1 MLAERIL
8 SVERSPFYSV
18 LELASK
24 RSDCL
29 YLHTGEPD
37 FDTPAHIVRAGQEAL
52 AGGWTHYIPDR
63 GLPELRQLVAQKIEK
78 ESHVRY
84 RHEDEILIT
93 AGGQSGLHTA
103 IMATVNPGD
112 EVILLSP
119 FYPPY
124 LANVSLAGGTP
135 IIVPTKIEEDFIPN
149 PETIERKITEKTKCL
164 IVHSPNN
171 PTGGVY
177 EREVL
182 SQLVELAEK
191 RNFLIIS
198 DEVYEKFLYED
209 KVHWSLA
216 SFPNAKERVILVN
229 SFSKTYAMTG
239 WRIGYLAA
247 HRDILFQLLK
257 YHHTVNICANAP
269 AQKAC
274 VAALQGPQDCIQAMV
289 SEYDQRR
296 QFLVEGLNGIPGIRC
311 VRPQGA
317 FYVFVDIREFKMPS
331 LEFAK
336 YLVQETGVV
345 TTNGSGFGCE
355 GFLRLSYATKMD
367 HLRDAIGR
375 IQTALSRLSKAPL

>member
-1 MLAERIL
+1 MHPAGDPRGALLDDAELEIGEAIEP
-8 SVERSPFYSV
+8 SVEDQGG
-18 LELASK
+18 EG
-24 RSDCL
+24 
-29 YLHTGEPD
+29 LHRGRGNRHVVDGAKIFVTAVE
-37 FDTPAHIVRAGQEAL
+37 
-52 AGGWTHYIPDR
+52 IPNL
-63 GLPELRQLVAQKIEK
+63 GAPVF
-78 ESHVRY
+78 
-84 RHEDEILIT
+84 EIL
-93 AGGQSGLHTA
+93 
-103 IMATVNPGD
+103 
-112 EVILLSP
+112 VIQ
-119 FYPPY
+119 
-124 LANVSLAGGTP
+124 
-135 IIVPTKIEEDFIPN
+135 K
-149 PETIERKITEKTKCL
+149 
-164 IVHSPNN
+164 
-171 PTGGVY
+171 
-177 EREVL
+177 
-182 SQLVELAEK
+182 ELAEK

-355 GFLRLSYATKMD
+355 GFLRLSYATKLD